1 MKFKD
6 KLRLQRDKVGIS
18 QEKLA
23 EIAGVTR
30 GSIANYEQGA
40 SYPKNRDV
48 YNKLADF
55 FGVDV
60 NYFLTE
66 DEDEIFLAA
75 AMERFGKEGLNKAE
89 VLLKETAALFA
100 GGDLS
105 ERDKLAFQR
114 EMQAIFL
121 DSMER
126 ASLKKG
132 KPKE

>member
-1 MKFKD
+1 MKFRD
-6 KLRLQRDKVGIS
+6 KLRFQREKKGIS

-30 GSIANYEQGA
+30 GSIANYEQGV

-48 YNKLADF
+48 YRKLSDF
-55 FGVDV
+55 FCVDI

-75 AMERFGKEGLNKAE
+75 AMERFGKEGLGKAE
-89 VLLKETAALFA
+89 VLLRETAALFA

-105 ERDKLAFQR
+105 EKDKIAFQR

-126 ASLKKG
+126 DSRG
-132 KPKE
+132 

>member
-1 MKFKD
+1 MKFKE
-6 KLRLQRDKVGIS
+6 KLRLQREKKGIS

-30 GSIANYEQGA
+30 GSIANYEQGV

-48 YNKLADF
+48 YRKLADF
-55 FGVDV
+55 FGVDI

-105 ERDKLAFQR
+105 DKDKIAFQR

-126 ASLKKG
+126 AG
-132 KPKE
+132 EA

>member
-1 MKFKD
+1 MKFKE
-6 KLRLQRDKVGIS
+6 KLRLQREKKGIS
-18 QEKLA
+18 QTGLA

-30 GSIANYEQGA
+30 GSIANYEQGI

-48 YNKLADF
+48 YTKLADY

-75 AMERFGKEGLNKAE
+75 AVERFGKEGLSKAE

-105 ERDKLAFQR
+105 EKDRITFQR
-114 EMQAIFL
+114 EMQDIFL

-126 ASLKKG
+126 ASGNKG
-132 KPKE
+132 

>member
-1 MKFKD
+1 MRFKD
-6 KLRLQRDKVGIS
+6 KLRLQRGKKRIS

-23 EIAGVTR
+23 EIVGVTR
-30 GSIANYEQGA
+30 GSIANYELGV

-48 YNKLADF
+48 YRKLADF
-55 FGVDV
+55 FNVDI

-66 DEDEIFLAA
+66 DEDEIFLAV

-89 VLLKETAALFA
+89 ILLRQTAALFA

-105 ERDKLAFQR
+105 EKDKIAFQR
-114 EMQAIFL
+114 EMTAIFL

-126 ASLKKG
+126 LQN
-132 KPKE
+132 KEE

>member
-6 KLRLQRDKVGIS
+6 KLRLQRDKIGIS

-30 GSIANYEQGA
+30 GSIANYELGV

-48 YNKLADF
+48 YRKLSDF
-55 FGVDV
+55 FGVDI

-75 AMERFGKEGLNKAE
+75 AMERFGKEGMNKAD
-89 VLLKETAALFA
+89 VLLRETAALFA

-105 ERDKLAFQR
+105 DKDKITFQR
-114 EMQAIFL
+114 EMTAIFL

-126 ASLKKG
+126 LQSRD
-132 KPKE
+132 

>member
-6 KLRLQRDKVGIS
+6 KIRLQREKAGIS
-18 QEKLA
+18 QAALA

-30 GSIANYEQGA
+30 GSIANYEQA
-40 SYPKNRDV
+40 ISHPKNREV
-48 YNKLADF
+48 YTKLANF
-55 FGVDV
+55 FDVDI

-75 AMERFGKEGLNKAE
+75 AMERFGNEGLSKAE

-100 GGDLS
+100 GGELS
-105 ERDKLAFQR
+105 EKDRIAFQR
-114 EMQAIFL
+114 EMQSIFF

-126 ASLKKG
+126 AG
-132 KPKE
+132 N

>member
-1 MKFKD
+1 MKFKE
-6 KLRLQRDKVGIS
+6 KLRLQREKKGIS

-23 EIAGVTR
+23 EIAGITR
-30 GSIANYEQGA
+30 GSITNYEHGV

-48 YNKLADF
+48 YRKLADF
-55 FGVDV
+55 FGVDI

-75 AMERFGKEGLNKAE
+75 AMERFGKEGMNRAE
-89 VLLKETAALFA
+89 VLLKETAALFS

-105 ERDKLAFQR
+105 DKDKIAFQR

-126 ASLKKG
+126 DSKG
-132 KPKE
+132 